1 MSGVCGSIHA
11 SKGTH
16 SNDGFQHTRRGK
28 IQFANRSR
36 KSTSGHRGTGWGALL
51 AETEVMAPEGGRS
64 HVESLAD

>member
-1 MSGVCGSIHA
+1 MPP
-11 SKGTH
+11 
-16 SNDGFQHTRRGK
+16 RGHIPMMVFNILGGEK